1 MEKIF
6 LEEMPVIPV
15 YFYTYARLV
24 SPRVKNF
31 ITTPLDNFPWKYVDL
46 AP

>member
-6 LEEMPVIPV
+6 VDEMPVIPV
-15 YFYTYARLV
+15 YFYTYTRLV
-24 SPRVKNF
+24 HPRVKHYV
-31 ITTPLDNFPWKYVDL
+31 TTPLDNFPWKLVDL